1 MSLPHLPPPQLVKKL
16 NVSEIIARWWQHH
29 SWNGSGQRKAC
40 FHCRGWPKSYISFC
54 KMLKTKTAEPP
65 NTDTLLFRKVFFVP
79 GESPYNFSKFN
90 LLNTDWP
97 VNTYNGHLF
106 LAQSTDSHR
115 KLTSLM
121 RTLHHQLCA
130 DFSFL
135 KVKKLQFTE
144 FRFSQR

>member
-1 MSLPHLPPPQLVKKL
+1 
-16 NVSEIIARWWQHH
+16 
-29 SWNGSGQRKAC
+29 
-40 FHCRGWPKSYISFC
+40 
-54 KMLKTKTAEPP
+54 MLKTKTAEPDIRQTRTP
-65 NTDTLLFRKVFFVP
+65 CYSGK
-79 GESPYNFSKFN
+79 FSLSLGKA
-90 LLNTDWP
+90 LTSSL
-97 VNTYNGHLF
+97 NTYNGHLF

-144 FRFSQR
+144 FRFSQRYSTPYQGRIQDFFKEGMHSSLALLQHQ